1 MFQFQL
7 CTMYLV
13 VQIQLVR
20 LLLIKLQCILHWA
33 SRLGP
38 AIADVCKYVYTSI
51 PSLLLCIIH
60 SLFCVGTGF
69 CKLLQQCNN
78 QQKQHTTNLEDIC
91 DGNRYQLLLQNSYS
105 HGQVPLSQ
113 VVLEI
118 LTWIGLSID
127 SWSSTFYYLYLGPP
141 SHLTLLAVM
150 RVFSAVYIAV
160 FMLRLNRAFSYR
172 HCPAKYMHGILDRRV
187 SYRIFCWRGKTIDHR

>member
-13 VQIQLVR
+13 AQIQLVR
-20 LLLIKLQCILHWA
+20 LLLIKLQCVLHWA
-33 SRLGP
+33 SHLGP

-91 DGNRYQLLLQNSYS
+91 DGNRYQLLLQNGYLVVYTVS
-105 HGQVPLSQ
+105 PLSTQ
-113 VVLEI
+113 MELQSFA
-118 LTWIGLSID
+118 LKPQSTASGRSTW
-127 SWSSTFYYLYLGPP
+127 WS
-141 SHLTLLAVM
+141 
-150 RVFSAVYIAV
+150 
-160 FMLRLNRAFSYR
+160 
-172 HCPAKYMHGILDRRV
+172 V
-187 SYRIFCWRGKTIDHR
+187 SYLSRRYTSIAEN